1 MRRTRPWLVACLI
14 VTLIAALLTLSP
26 SASAQGAPGLTILS
40 PAGALTPSPIVR
52 TSFVVSFTLTNF
64 QLVAP
69 GAPGLV
75 NAPEQGHIHV
85 FLDGDYYAI
94 WDSAG
99 PIPFDVA
106 PGNHTIRLQLVNNFH
121 AALTPDISQT
131 ISVMATDAPAGSPE
145 LTILSPA
152 GALNADTTV
161 GSSFKVSFLIRNFQL
176 ADPIGQSAALN
187 MGHIHVFL
195 DGKYYSIVASEGP
208 IAFDL
213 LTAGQHTIKLQ
224 LVNNDHTPLTPDVS
238 KTITV
243 TASSIPVAAQVD
255 LSGLVNGQSTLQNWA
270 KANSAYRTVPA
281 ALRTGNMDL
290 RLNCTVFRLDTDE
303 SKKVT
308 AARYLDAQGNIH
320 VQPGKVFFN
329 GIWGF
334 NLIRLMLLSG
344 IGNPYHPA
352 SIEGSLG
359 RGAAMGVGGAAVRG
373 VTGTLDNVGGNSYPA
388 GNALG
393 GGYAMLDLA
402 DDNFDHTGLDFIGG
416 SYVIVG
422 SYLGGGPNNFG
433 LYSRAP
439 SPNMMGSTFKAGIK
453 DAFLPQKLNL
463 NIRPSGMW
471 APTTDWFIDLDP
483 HYVDKYGDPEPRLT
497 MDWGMNTVKAANYLA
512 QRYVEILQRM
522 GASNVQLTDP
532 VLTEDHMFAWPAH
545 IRGGARIGSNPDNS
559 VFNKWHQCWTS
570 ENLFAAGEVCHP
582 TGDNTTTG
590 GTHPAGPTSYVA
602 AEGIKKY
609 LQSPGDLV

>member
-1 MRRTRPWLVACLI
+1 MSQVIEHEETDVVILGMGVMSGTVAAEVTRAGYKAVGLERGPFWDFNSDFFYTKYDEWGTGYMRKYDHALADSTATVRNNRFQFALPVRRYTPTGQIISEGFGVGGMAQHYGGLMGRFPPWVYRMRSDTIERYGEEYLD
-14 VTLIAALLTLSP
+14 AAVPHNDIEDWPLTYEDYLPYYKKWEEMWGITGTNQGPFMPDSDFPLPPPPETPVGALFRDSAEALGYSP
-26 SASAQGAPGLTILS
+26 FPTPTSLASAPFTNEYGEAVNECVYDGWCGAACNYACET
-40 PAGALTPSPIVR
+40 GA
-52 TSFVVSFTLTNF
+52 
-64 QLVAP
+64 
-69 GAPGLV
+69 
-75 NAPEQGHIHV
+75 
-85 FLDGDYYAI
+85 
-94 WDSAG
+94 
-99 PIPFDVA
+99 
-106 PGNHTIRLQLVNNFH
+106 
-121 AALTPDISQT
+121 
-131 ISVMATDAPAGSPE
+131 
-145 LTILSPA
+145 
-152 GALNADTTV
+152 
-161 GSSFKVSFLIRNFQL
+161 K
-176 ADPIGQSAALN
+176 
-187 MGHIHVFL
+187 
-195 DGKYYSIVASEGP
+195 
-208 IAFDL
+208 
-213 LTAGQHTIKLQ
+213 
-224 LVNNDHTPLTPDVS
+224 
-238 KTITV
+238 
-243 TASSIPVAAQVD
+243 ASSAF
-255 LSGLVNGQSTLQNWA
+255 
-270 KANSAYRTVPA
+270 RTVPA
-281 ALRTGNMDL
+281 ALRTGNLDL

-303 SKKVT
+303 TGKVT
-308 AARYLDAQGNIH
+308 AARYLDAQGRIH

-334 NLIRLMLLSG
+334 NIIRLMLLSG
-344 IGNPYHPA
+344 VGNPYDPA
-352 SIEGSLG
+352 AIEGSLG

-373 VTGTLDNVGGNSYPA
+373 VTGTLQNVGGNSYPA

-402 DDNFDHTGLDFIGG
+402 DDNFDHAGLDFIGG

-439 SPNMMGSTFKAGIK
+439 SPNMVGSAFKAGIK
-453 DAFLPQKLNL
+453 DNFLPQRINL
-463 NIRPSGMW
+463 NMRPAGMW

-512 QRYVEILQRM
+512 QKYVDLMQGM
-522 GASNVQLTDP
+522 GASNVRLTDP

-545 IRGGARIGSNPDNS
+545 IRGGARIGSNPAKS

-570 ENLFAAGEVCHP
+570 QNLFAAGEVCHP